1 MGPLLWALSGLLLLL
16 CLYFLLCAL
25 LVRKFLHRKEYDFQR
40 HCRQLEH
47 GPLAPWREDILR
59 GHRWLES
66 HPGEDVF
73 LQSFDGLRLH
83 GRYLTQPGPS
93 RGTILLAHGF
103 QSSGEWDFGC
113 ILEPYFQMG
122 FDLLLIDQRA
132 HLQSQGRYLT
142 MGVRESRDVADW
154 CRWLAAR
161 RGPGHRIVPDGISM
175 GATSVLL
182 AAGSDLP
189 DNVVGVIA
197 DCPFTSPREIFESV
211 MAQLHLPRALLWGAG
226 LCCRVMAGFSI
237 DGASTVEALKGC
249 TLPLLMAHGEADDF
263 VPCAMGRAS
272 FAAAASTDK
281 QLLTV
286 PGAGHGMSYLVDRPR
301 VHAALTAFLDRLCP
315 AGGDTPTP

>member
-1 MGPLLWALSGLLLLL
+1 MRPLLWALSGLLLLL

-25 LVRKFLHRKEYDFQR
+25 LVRRFLHRKEYDFQR

-59 GHRWLES
+59 GHRWLAGQ
-66 HPGEDVF
+66 PGEDVY

-83 GRYLTQPGPS
+83 ARYLTQPGS
-93 RGTILLAHGF
+93 ARGVILLAHGF

-161 RGPGHRIVPDGISM
+161 RGPRFPIVLDGISM

-182 AAGSDLP
+182 AAGSELP
-189 DNVVGVIA
+189 ESVVGVIA
-197 DCPFTSPREIFESV
+197 DCPFTSPRGIFRSV
-211 MAQLHLPRALLWGAG
+211 MAQLHLPRFLLWGAG

-237 DGASTVEALKGC
+237 DGGSTTEALSRC

-263 VPCAMGRAS
+263 VPCAMGKAS
-272 FAAAASTDK
+272 FEAAASADK
-281 QLLTV
+281 QLILV

-301 VHAALTAFLDRLCP
+301 VHAALTGFLDRLCP
-315 AGGDTPTP
+315 PTDTKS

>member
-237 DGASTVEALKGC
+237 DGASTVEALKKC